1 MLFKTN
7 FFSHFRLLAIVL
19 VFGLSIYILSDLF
32 EKLDTFIVA
41 ETSFLV
47 VVQYFVFLLP
57 SVISTIL
64 PAVFFLATIILLCFM
79 AKSKELTALNANG
92 ISHFILL
99 RQFFVISLVWGL
111 FLLLFSQ
118 VVSYASNQK
127 ATEIFQAEKDKNSAQ
142 AEDFVESIDNVWFTD
157 SGYVVNIEKFY
168 KDGNG
173 VNVEAYRLKESSEDI
188 INIIKAKELEV
199 RDGTWT
205 LYDVQ
210 INTPDAFIVEEYNN
224 FVLPLNRGHENLFV
238 INSNA
243 NLQDLPILQL
253 NHAIDDLL
261 SSGSNVEALRTVL
274 QMKLAY
280 AFSLISFT
288 FFAFALLTWSEN
300 VYICVAVGMVV
311 MFLFYVLTMIMQV
324 LGEKGSIPPMIAA
337 WLPHAFFVF
346 ASSVR
351 LTVSNHAK

>member
-7 FFSHFRLLAIVL
+7 FLSHFRLLSIVL

-57 SVISTIL
+57 SVVSTIL

-92 ISHFILL
+92 ISHFVLL
-99 RQFFVISLVWGL
+99 RHFFVISVIWGS

-118 VVSYASNQK
+118 VVSYASTQK
-127 ATEIFQAEKDKNSAQ
+127 ATEILQAEKDKNKQ
-142 AEDFVESIDNVWFTD
+142 QTENFVESIDNVWFTD
-157 SGYVVNIEKFY
+157 SGWVVNIEKFY
-168 KDGNG
+168 QNGTG
-173 VNVEAYRLKESSEDI
+173 VNVEAYRLKEGNEDI
-188 INIIKAKELEV
+188 INIVKANELEV
-199 RDGTWT
+199 KDGLWT
-205 LYDVQ
+205 LYEVQ
-210 INTPDAFIVEEYNN
+210 INTPDVFIVEELNSY
-224 FVLPLNRGHENLFV
+224 VLPLERGHENLFV
-238 INSNA
+238 INSSA

-253 NHAIDDLL
+253 NSAIDDLL
-261 SSGSNVEALRTVL
+261 SSGSNVESLRTVL

-288 FFAFALLTWSEN
+288 FFAFALLSWSEN
-300 VYICVAVGMVV
+300 VYICVAVGMVM

-324 LGEKGSIPPMIAA
+324 LGENGSIPPLAAA
-337 WLPHAFFVF
+337 WLPHALLIFG
-346 ASSVR
+346 ASMKLV
-351 LTVSNHAK
+351 TSNQAR